1 MRRDKNLTLV
11 KKPWGS
17 FKILSKNQK
26 TTIKILNLE
35 KGKRTSFQV
44 HKNRS
49 EKWYVLH
56 GQAIA
61 TLDDEITLMP
71 GDEIFIEKNQ
81 PHRLEAIIDVIILE
95 ISFGNFQENDIKR
108 LDDDFGRK

>member
-1 MRRDKNLTLV
+1 MTFV

-17 FKILSKNQK
+17 YKLFSKNQK

-35 KGKRTSFQV
+35 KGKRTSLQV

-49 EKWYVLH
+49 EKWHLLQ

-61 TLDDEITLMP
+61 TLDSEITLMP
-71 GDEIFIEKNQ
+71 GDEISIEKNQ
-81 PHRLEAIIDVIILE
+81 PHRLKAITDVSILE
-95 ISFGNFQENDIKR
+95 ISFGNFEENDIKR
-108 LDDDFGRK
+108 IDDDFGRK